1 MNNRKIHGY
10 DTMVEFRLIRLGRSM
25 LICYHKKSN
34 NGYMDQNRHHNK
46 KDNPRLPQWMQGSTN
61 HQLLLGTYTML
72 L

>member
-25 LICYHKKSN
+25 LILYHKQSN

-46 KDNPRLPQWMQGSTN
+46 KITRIFPNGSTN
-61 HQLLLGTYTML
+61 HQLLLGTSTML